1 MDALLT
7 TVCLNITL
15 CNGFF
20 PNNVSSADGVVGIN
34 FEPIIP
40 ISTSD
45 TEKGFYLKKKTHAH
59 TQIIS
64 QYNNTTKLT
73 QKVTWLIY
81 DNN

>member
-45 TEKGFYLKKKTHAH
+45 TEKGFYLKKTHKIFPNII
-59 TQIIS
+59 TQ
-64 QYNNTTKLT
+64 QF
-73 QKVTWLIY
+73 
-81 DNN
+81 